1 MPKSSIGKKPPGG
14 RKTGAA
20 NRGNK
25 VGQGEVRA
33 GTALKHSSASSKAGR
48 TAPNGDTRVKG
59 GGTHFRSEGTI
70 KRLKMY
76 NGKPNMQRRKEQ
88 SLKPC
93 RIQPDR
99 RWFGNTRTIAQDKM
113 QAFRETLSKGVE
125 DPFSVVLRSS
135 KLPMSLLQDT
145 ENKASRMDL
154 LSVEPFKEVF
164 GKSRR
169 QKRVKL
175 GNYDLEGLI
184 KNADQ
189 KAEDYDGRQ
198 NNLGSV
204 DESVSY
210 GSHHGEGIFNKG
222 TSKRIW
228 GELYKVL
235 DASDVLIEVLDA
247 RDPMGTRCEQLER
260 EVRKNHPNKHIVL
273 LLNKVDLVPTWV
285 SRRWIQILM
294 KEFPT
299 LAFHASIT
307 NPFGKNS
314 LLNLLRQFGTLLKE
328 KKHVTVGMIGYP
340 NVGKSSVINTIKRKK
355 VCKAA
360 PVPGET
366 RVWQYIALTKKLYLL
381 DCPGIVPPAPSD
393 FGADCAKVLKG
404 VVRAERIQCPS
415 DYIDEVI
422 SRAKSE
428 YLIQR
433 YKLPPDTKWENG
445 EEFLTILAKK
455 MGKLHKG
462 GDADL
467 DTAARI
473 VLYDW
478 QRGRIPYFTP
488 PPEESEVASGNVGGD
503 ASSSSGTHSKQPNEN
518 STEGSV
524 GELTASATAP
534 ADPSASSSDTA
545 GLPVVEQSLE
555 ELKCCLTF
563 DEEDRRGE
571 ALLEQESTRTDAPS
585 SKRKRNGKAAGGEKP
600 QPKKKRR
607 QGQSQ
612 VEGAGH
618 VKSEKLGAA
627 QSSGPLKQGTVDW
640 KAVVSEFA
648 M

>member
-328 KKHVTVGMIGYP
+328 KKTCDSWH
-340 NVGKSSVINTIKRKK
+340 
-355 VCKAA
+355 
-360 PVPGET
+360 
-366 RVWQYIALTKKLYLL
+366 
-381 DCPGIVPPAPSD
+381 
-393 FGADCAKVLKG
+393 
-404 VVRAERIQCPS
+404 
-415 DYIDEVI
+415 
-422 SRAKSE
+422 
-428 YLIQR
+428 
-433 YKLPPDTKWENG
+433 
-445 EEFLTILAKK
+445 
-455 MGKLHKG
+455 
-462 GDADL
+462 
-467 DTAARI
+467 
-473 VLYDW
+473 DW
-478 QRGRIPYFTP
+478 IP
-488 PPEESEVASGNVGGD
+488 
-503 ASSSSGTHSKQPNEN
+503 
-518 STEGSV
+518 
-524 GELTASATAP
+524 
-534 ADPSASSSDTA
+534 
-545 GLPVVEQSLE
+545 
-555 ELKCCLTF
+555 
-563 DEEDRRGE
+563 
-571 ALLEQESTRTDAPS
+571 
-585 SKRKRNGKAAGGEKP
+585 
-600 QPKKKRR
+600 
-607 QGQSQ
+607 
-612 VEGAGH
+612 
-618 VKSEKLGAA
+618 
-627 QSSGPLKQGTVDW
+627 
-640 KAVVSEFA
+640 
-648 M
+648 